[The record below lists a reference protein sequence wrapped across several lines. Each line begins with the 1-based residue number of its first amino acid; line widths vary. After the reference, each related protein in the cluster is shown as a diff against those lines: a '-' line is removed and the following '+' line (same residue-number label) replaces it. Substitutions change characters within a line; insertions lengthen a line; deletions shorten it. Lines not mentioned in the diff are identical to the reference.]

1 MTIKKLEAGYYI
13 DEDVQD
19 KLSDIVDALNISPN
33 NEVLSAFDVEDGYD
47 HYILVEILAEIVDR
61 LPE

>member
-19 KLSDIVDALNISPN
+19 KLSDIVEALNVSPN
-33 NEVLSAFDVEDGYD
+33 NEVLSAYDAEDGND

-61 LPE
+61 LP